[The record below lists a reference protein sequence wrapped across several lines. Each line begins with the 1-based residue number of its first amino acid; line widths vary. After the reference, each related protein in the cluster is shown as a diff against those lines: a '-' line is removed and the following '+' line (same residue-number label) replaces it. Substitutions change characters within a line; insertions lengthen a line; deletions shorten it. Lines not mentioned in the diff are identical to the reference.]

1 VKTRFREHC
10 VSERTAQ
17 IFFDSIAPRSST
29 ETLLEAALD
38 EERGH
43 GLVGSQVEAL
53 LGSNASSRAICRRA
67 MLSCK
72 IFGAH
77 FAK

>member
-53 LGSNASSRAICRRA
+53 LAE
-67 MLSCK
+67 
-72 IFGAH
+72 
-77 FAK
+77 